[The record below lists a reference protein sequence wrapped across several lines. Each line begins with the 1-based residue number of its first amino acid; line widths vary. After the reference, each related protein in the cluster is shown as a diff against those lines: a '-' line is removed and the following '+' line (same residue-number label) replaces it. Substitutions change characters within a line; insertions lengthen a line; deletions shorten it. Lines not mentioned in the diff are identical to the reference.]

1 MNDYVDS
8 NKSTEGE
15 NIINSIEVM
24 SMIEKEIKNISSR
37 NNMSIKR
44 HSLTYDCKFIY
55 PGETFTDIYTGKDI
69 LNSDLKNRLEFNKSG
84 LFLNDLNADDVYV
97 RAGQFSNYTKKFL
110 VDKSILKEKK
120 FVEANTYSK
129 SLKLGFRLKPLTEE
143 KRPVSYIKVL
153 DCLEHLKTALQNVS
167 KLPSEAGT
175 LITPRTTTKQDID
188 ASIPASS
195 SSSKATL
202 RSVGKKSSR
211 SSDTFLSKTKTTA
224 ESLNLPS
231 YTPRCQEPSASGT
244 QSNDEKKDADLFFPS
259 KQMKMSDDQTLY
271 AIFESECCS
280 SEPDDVYSYSN
291 DQVSNL
297 DLGFLNAEL
306 FQY

>member
-44 HSLTYDCKFIY
+44 HSLTYDCKFIF

-84 LFLNDLNADDVYV
+84 LFLNDLNVDDVYV

-153 DCLEHLKTALQNVS
+153 DCLEQLLHH
-167 KLPSEAGT
+167 
-175 LITPRTTTKQDID
+175 
-188 ASIPASS
+188 
-195 SSSKATL
+195 
-202 RSVGKKSSR
+202 SVF
-211 SSDTFLSKTKTTA
+211 T
-224 ESLNLPS
+224 N
-231 YTPRCQEPSASGT
+231 
-244 QSNDEKKDADLFFPS
+244 
-259 KQMKMSDDQTLY
+259 
-271 AIFESECCS
+271 
-280 SEPDDVYSYSN
+280 
-291 DQVSNL
+291 
-297 DLGFLNAEL
+297 
-306 FQY
+306 